1 MGREFLDIFTDW
13 SSDYDDF
20 VEGKD
25 PEYQA
30 VFEGY
35 STILK
40 EIVRRSG
47 LNVLEFGIGTGN
59 LTEQL
64 IMAGKWVF
72 PIEPSKEMRKL
83 AEIKL
88 PNEMVIYDGDMQHY
102 PSPTRQLDTIVSSYV
117 FHHLT
122 DIEKGLA
129 LKDYASQLE
138 GGGKVIFAD
147 TMFESQ
153 ATNDQAIAQAK
164 QKQFYALAEDLERE
178 YYPLIP
184 TLKELFEQAYFKVS
198 FHQMNDYVWIAEGT
212 KLVL

>member
-59 LTEQL
+59 LTQEL
-64 IMAGKWVF
+64 IFAGKWVF
-72 PIEPSKEMRKL
+72 PVEPSEEMRKL
-83 AEIKL
+83 AERKL
-88 PNEMVIYDGDMQHY
+88 PNEMVIYDGDMQQY

-122 DIEKGLA
+122 DIEKDLA

-138 GGGKVIFAD
+138 VGGKVIFAD

-164 QKQFYALAEDLERE
+164 KKQFYALAEDLERE
-178 YYPLIP
+178 HYPLIP
-184 TLKELFEQAYFKVS
+184 TVKELFEQAGLRVS
-198 FHQMNDYVWIAEGT
+198 FHQMNEYVWIAEGT
-212 KLVL
+212 KVS

>member
-1 MGREFLDIFTDW
+1 MGREFLGIFTEW

-59 LTEQL
+59 LTQEL
-64 IMAGKWVF
+64 ILAGKWVF
-72 PIEPSKEMRKL
+72 PVEPSEEMRKI
-83 AEIKL
+83 AKTKL
-88 PNEMVIYDGDMQHY
+88 PNEIVIYDGDMQQY
-102 PSPTRQLDTIVSSYV
+102 PSPTKQLDTIVSSYV

-122 DIEKGLA
+122 DKEKSLA
-129 LKDYASQLE
+129 LKDYANQLE
-138 GGGKVIFAD
+138 VGGKVIFAD

-153 ATNDQAIAQAK
+153 ATNEQAIAQAK
-164 QKQFYALAEDLERE
+164 QKQFYALAKDLERE

-184 TLKELFEQAYFKVS
+184 TLKELFEQAGFRVA
-198 FHQMNDYVWIAEGT
+198 FHQMNEYVWIVEGT
-212 KLVL
+212 KLS